1 MGVFKRYALVI
12 SFIAAS
18 ILLVSGLAYVAGL
31 LGIERGDPRLLAT
44 QILVTAHPPLPGTP
58 VARFAQIDPAIV
70 PYLDNRQPSYG
81 VIPLDALGEGIQ
93 PVGAYLPQTG
103 NTRFDLP
110 TDTSMT
116 RPVTLAV
123 TITPLIS
130 PSPTSIVHTPVQ
142 PTLLPPTAIPPAAV
156 PATQIPPPPVS
167 IMIVPTA
174 VPPPIAE
181 AQIVEVP
188 IPQVPDVTVQPP
200 VLATATELVNVN
212 PTSPPPVPQ
221 TADCA
226 PAGLPTSGVLTQ
238 RFHQFH
244 IGIDIGVPLGTPLR
258 ATHSGTVIEAGWNN
272 GGYGNVVAIKNGAF
286 STYYG
291 HQTSVNVAAGQFVRQ
306 GDVIGWSG
314 STGNSNGPHVH
325 YETRINDVPVDP
337 LTFDSRGYPTC

>member
-1 MGVFKRYALVI
+1 MVFFKRYALVI
-12 SFIAAS
+12 PFIVIS

-31 LGIERGDPRLLAT
+31 LGIERGDPLLLAT
-44 QILVTAHPPLPGTP
+44 QILVTARPPLPGTP

-70 PYLDNRQPSYG
+70 AYLDNRQPSYG
-81 VIPLDALGEGIQ
+81 IIPLDALGRDIQ
-93 PVGAYLPQTG
+93 PVGAYLPRTG

-110 TDTSMT
+110 TEAPMT
-116 RPVTLAV
+116 LPATVAV
-123 TITPLIS
+123 TITPFAS
-130 PSPTSIVHTPVQ
+130 PESAMNTPVQ
-142 PTLLPPTAIPPAAV
+142 PISLPPTAIPPAAV
-156 PATQIPPPPVS
+156 PATSVPPPPMSVA
-167 IMIVPTA
+167 IVPTA
-174 VPPPIAE
+174 VPPPIVE
-181 AQIVEVP
+181 APVEVP
-188 IPQVPDVTVQPP
+188 APQVPEVVVPPP
-200 VLATATELVNVN
+200 VIAPATEVVIVN
-212 PTSPPPVPQ
+212 PTSPPPVSQ
-221 TADCA
+221 SADCA

-244 IGIDIGVPLGTPLR
+244 IGIDIGVPVGTPLR

-272 GGYGNVVAIKNGAF
+272 MGYGNVVAIKSGAF

-337 LTFDSRGYPTC
+337 LTFEGRGYPTC